1 MNYKQTLIEESLK
14 KKGIHISRGE
24 VLTRR
29 NDPGP
34 FKLSFAQRRIW
45 FLQWFDPQGAA
56 YNDPTALRIKG
67 PLNIPVLERTLNEIV
82 RRHQVLRMNFP
93 ARNGVPAQV
102 LSKTERITIAVTT
115 LQREPG
121 KLVDHQI
128 GEFVNRFSQQPFDL
142 AKDLLVRA
150 ALLRI
155 DVDDYAFVV
164 NIHHIVMDGWS
175 KGIML
180 RELMGLYQAFS
191 QGKPLPF
198 NELLLQYTDYVHW
211 LHERMQGNVYEAQA
225 AYWKKRLAGAP
236 PVLQLPLDHPRPGV
250 PTGKGSLEPFSFWGR
265 QFSELNALARREG
278 ATLFMVLLTAYNTL
292 LFRYSGQEDILIG
305 TPIAG
310 RSRVELENLIGLFVN
325 TLVIRTDLS
334 REPTFKTLLRRVR
347 AAALEAYSHQDMPFE
362 KLVEELNPRRNLS
375 VTPLFQVMFQLQN
388 APMPPAKISGL
399 TITPIQ
405 IDTGFSQVDLSLTLW
420 EEEGTMKGTFEYNTD
435 LFESHT
441 IKRMIG
447 HFQALLNGIIANV
460 DQQIS
465 QLPMLTEKEMH
476 QLLVEWN
483 DTDTDYPKGSCIYE
497 LFQSCAEKYPGEDA
511 VIFGHQRL
519 IYSQLNQN
527 ANRLAHLL
535 QRIGVGSETLV
546 GICMENSLTLITGVI
561 GILKAGGAYI
571 PMDPAYPDGRLMA
584 ILKDAQPPVLITQ
597 TSHLN
602 RFNGYNGKIICLDAE
617 RDVTAEEST
626 GNCINDCKPENAA
639 CIIYTS
645 GSTGEPKGILIN
657 NKNIVNLVYSFILS
671 YEPGPGDH
679 ILPLTSIASASFVGE
694 ILPILSSGGA
704 VVLADKVHFLDMKK
718 LMVLLF
724 DYHITILSTV
734 PSMIARLNGNSIEWK
749 PGKLRLLLS
758 GGEALSVADIDHLQD
773 SVTIVNGYG
782 LTEATICSTY
792 MIVNQGKPDFSR
804 NPIISVGK
812 PINNTQIYILDK
824 QQNLVPI
831 GVPGEIYISS
841 DGLARGYLN
850 NPELTDSKF
859 QITGETEAG
868 EVKLQNDTLNKKFCG
883 GPGGGFSKEPPGRRR
898 QKIYKTGDLG
908 CWLPDGTIKFLG
920 RLDTQVQVHGYR
932 IELSEIETNLGLHPG
947 IQDVVVIDRD
957 VVPGDKRL
965 VAYLVTK
972 SENGKRRIKPTSNQ
986 LRDWLAMRIPEY
998 MIPAVFEI
1006 VEAIPLT
1013 ANGKVDI
1020 DALPAPTWNRP
1031 ELDVDFK
1038 APQTEIEKTI
1048 AAVWQ
1053 EFLRLGKV
1061 GINDNFFDLGGH
1073 SLLLTQ
1079 VHSRLSEMYKNRKD
1093 LTIVDMFR
1101 YPTIHSLA
1109 KYIGEDEKKQPA
1121 DMYQKIQAR
1130 ANKQRRAFNAQ
1141 RRRQIG
1147 G

>member
-82 RRHQVLRMNFP
+82 RRHRVLRMNFP

-102 LSKTERITIAVTT
+102 LSKTGRITTAVTA
-115 LQREPG
+115 LQKEPG
-121 KLVDHQI
+121 KPVDHQI
-128 GEFVNRFSQQPFDL
+128 GEFVNRFSRQPFDM
-142 AKDLLVRA
+142 AKDLPVRA

-155 DVDDYAFVV
+155 DVDDYVFVV

-198 NELLLQYTDYVHW
+198 NELSLQYTDYVHW

-236 PVLQLPLDHPRPGV
+236 PELQLPLDHPRPGV
-250 PTGKGSLEPFSFWGR
+250 PTGKGSLEPFSFSGR

-334 REPTFKTLLRRVR
+334 REPTFKTLLCRVR

-362 KLVEELNPRRNLS
+362 KLVEELNPRRNMS

-388 APMPPAKISGL
+388 APMPPAEISGL

-405 IDTGFSQVDLSLTLW
+405 IDTGYSQVDLSLTLW

-435 LFESHT
+435 LFEPHT

-447 HFQALLNGIIANV
+447 HFRALLNGIIANV

-483 DTDTDYPKGSCIYE
+483 GTDTDYPKGSCIYE

-519 IYSQLNQN
+519 VYSQLNQN

-561 GILKAGGAYI
+561 GILKTGGAYI
-571 PMDPAYPDGRLMA
+571 PMDPAYPGGRLMA

-626 GNCINDCKPENAA
+626 GNCINDCKPGNAA

-671 YEPGPGDH
+671 YEPGPGDR

-694 ILPILSSGGA
+694 ILPILTAGGSI
-704 VVLADKVHFLDMKK
+704 VLADKVHFLDMKK
-718 LMVLLF
+718 LMQLLS
-724 DYHITILSTV
+724 DYQVTILSTV
-734 PSMIARLNGNSIEWK
+734 PSMIARLNASRLK

-758 GGEALSVADIDHLQD
+758 GGEALSAGDIDQLSE

-792 MIVNQGKPDFSR
+792 IIVNEHQLDFST
-804 NPIISVGK
+804 NPAISVGR
-812 PINNTQIYILDK
+812 PIIDTQVYILDQ
-824 QQNLVPI
+824 QQNPVPI
-831 GVPGEIYISS
+831 GVPGEIYIGGR
-841 DGLARGYLN
+841 GLSRGYLN
-850 NPELTDSKF
+850 NPELTNQKF
-859 QITGETEAG
+859 LRGSRGQFF
-868 EVKLQNDTLNKKFCG
+868 Q
-883 GPGGGFSKEPPGRRR
+883 KEPPGRRR
-898 QKIYKTGDLG
+898 QKIYRTGDLG
-908 CWLPDGTIKFLG
+908 CWLADGTIKFLG
-920 RLDTQVQVHGYR
+920 RIDTQVQVHGYR

-972 SENGKRRIKPTSNQ
+972 SENGKKRIKPTSNQ
-986 LRDWLAMRIPEY
+986 LRDWLSQRIPEY
-998 MIPAVFEI
+998 MIPAVFEM
-1006 VEAIPLT
+1006 VESMPLT
-1013 ANGKVDI
+1013 VNGKVDI
-1020 DALPAPTWNRP
+1020 DALPTPTWNRP

-1048 AAVWQ
+1048 AVVWQ

-1079 VHSRLSEMYKNRKD
+1079 VHSRLSEMYKSRKD

-1109 KYIGEDEKKQPA
+1109 KYLGEDEKKQPA

-1141 RRRQIG
+1141 RRR
-1147 G
+1147 